1 MNSPNI
7 FYVKTR
13 GTKINNH
20 HPYIKEYLRNGTKNR
35 KKTTSN
41 DYDTFQ
47 VNDEKITYM
56 SLFDGLSCNQ
66 SFSQNKHKP
75 KVKEK
80 KSLDEI

>member
-1 MNSPNI
+1 M
-7 FYVKTR
+7 VQRTEKR
-13 GTKINNH
+13 Q
-20 HPYIKEYLRNGTKNR
+20 HPMT
-35 KKTTSN
+35 
-41 DYDTFQ
+41 DTFQ

-80 KSLDEI
+80 KSLDEV